1 MFICALTVFIFLFF
15 LPSHAF
21 AWGPLTHIYLGTEV
35 FLTGASA
42 LPGSA
47 YALIK
52 KFRQDYLYGNIMADI
67 IFAKKYLPKEKNPHN
82 WDVGFELLEDART
95 EPEQAFGLG
104 YLSHLAADTV
114 SHSFLTNGKKNIGHT
129 YLELR
134 ADGLIDRHYW
144 VMAMSIDR
152 KVQRRGDVLVE
163 RCLSSP
169 LFSFKTNKRIFRG
182 MVLFSGLSGAKPP
195 RPTPVFI
202 SSLKSGRIE
211 KLHEESLFRIVDVL
225 EKGRDSKVLKKDP
238 TGGLLL

>member
-1 MFICALTVFIFLFF
+1 MFIWALTVFIFLFF
-15 LPSHAF
+15 LPTHAF
-21 AWGPLTHIYLGTEV
+21 AWGPITHIYLGTEV

-42 LPGSA
+42 LPGTA
-47 YALIK
+47 YAIIK

-114 SHSFLTNGKKNIGHT
+114 SHSLLTKGKKNLGHT

-134 ADGLIDRHYW
+134 ADRLIDRHYW
-144 VMAMSIDR
+144 MVAMSIDS

-163 RCLSSP
+163 RRLESP
-169 LFSFKTNKRIFRG
+169 LFSFKTNKRIFKG
-182 MVLFSGLSGAKPP
+182 MVLFSGLSGTRT
-195 RPTPVFI
+195 RPFPVFV
-202 SSLKSGRIE
+202 SSLQSGRIE
-211 KLHEESLFRIVDVL
+211 KLHEESLWRIVDVL